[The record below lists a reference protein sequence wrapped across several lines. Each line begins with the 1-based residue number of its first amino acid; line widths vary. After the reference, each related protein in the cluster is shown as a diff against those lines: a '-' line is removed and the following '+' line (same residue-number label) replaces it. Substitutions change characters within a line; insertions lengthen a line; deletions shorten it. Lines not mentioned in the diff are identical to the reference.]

1 MRILAARARA
11 YFGDGKFE
19 DKGVLKMPLRNPFAL
34 RGRTLVL
41 AGLMLMATAA
51 APMAASAHFLG
62 GKWSYGG
69 GVLLPLSYVNNT
81 GGYPSYTSA
90 VWTAASNWYATPT
103 PSDLYSVSSGGNITL
118 NTFSDSSASYWG
130 VTQIWA
136 SHQTCV
142 WFICWTSNDEIPY
155 GTHANP
161 TGLGSGWGSYTS
173 SVIAFNRYQMDSL
186 SAFMKVKV
194 ATHELGHAQ
203 GLGHPDVSPF
213 CTAIMQQGFLSFN
226 TPQAHDKYDFDAL
239 YPGYWVSSY
248 AC

>member
-1 MRILAARARA
+1 MR
-11 YFGDGKFE
+11 F
-19 DKGVLKMPLRNPFAL
+19 PHPFAL
-34 RGRTLVL
+34 RGRSLVL
-41 AGLMLMATAA
+41 AGLMVLATAA
-51 APMAASAHFLG
+51 APLAASAHFLG

-81 GGYPSYTSA
+81 SGFPAYTTA
-90 VWTAASNWYATPT
+90 VSQAASNWYATPT

-118 NTFSDSSASYWG
+118 STFSDSSVSYWG

-136 SHQTCV
+136 NNTTCFL
-142 WFICWTSNDEIPY
+142 FICWTSNSEIPY
-155 GTHANP
+155 NTYANP
-161 TGLGSGWGSYTS
+161 TSLPSGWSNYTS
-173 SVIAFNRYQMDSL
+173 SAISFNRYTMDSL
-186 SAFMKVKV
+186 TSAMKLKV

-213 CTAIMQQGFLSFN
+213 CTAIMQQGFLSFS

-239 YPGYWVSSY
+239 YPGYWTSAW